1 MTVLSHAVERGTV
14 AVHPLLIVG
23 LVSSTGGVLL
33 SSGATNYNGI
43 ATLILSIAGLVTAI
57 GGIAVTLLRMYLD
70 ARRPDEDRP
79 KRRR

>member
-1 MTVLSHAVERGTV
+1 MVWHETGVG
-14 AVHPLLIVG
+14 AVHPLLVIG
-23 LVSSTGGVLL
+23 LLSSTGGIVL

-43 ATLILSIAGLVTAI
+43 ATLILSIAGLVTAV
-57 GGIAVTLLRMYLD
+57 GGIIVTLLRMWLD